1 MTTRRPTRV
10 ARTMTTPPGRSF
22 PLMGVDRCGPWP
34 FVVSSAGWLQVA
46 GLRVTWARQGHRAV
60 PSTSSAGQRALSSRA
75 TSSHGIGLGP
85 SSRSSR
91 SLSPQSTKAET

>member
-1 MTTRRPTRV
+1 VTAVAARRAPV
-10 ARTMTTPPGRSF
+10 LARGLHDLCVLNTPNTAAAQAPGPGS
-22 PLMGVDRCGPWP
+22 DRE
-34 FVVSSAGWLQVA
+34 
-46 GLRVTWARQGHRAV
+46 HRAV

-91 SLSPQSTKAET
+91 RISPQSTKAET